1 MIQLFW
7 VKFIFF
13 NQIRIQK
20 CFFLDLAFAMD
31 CTGSMGSYIESAT
44 QNIRSIV
51 EEIVTSEKS
60 DIHLALVEYR
70 DHPPQVGFFFLQ
82 GFFFSCIDRI
92 LFLGHYIRYSCT

>member
-1 MIQLFW
+1 
-7 VKFIFF
+7 
-13 NQIRIQK
+13 
-20 CFFLDLAFAMD
+20 MD

-70 DHPPQVGFFFLQ
+70 DHPPQVRFQ
-82 GFFFSCIDRI
+82 GFCCCLFIDLVR
-92 LFLGHYIRYSCT
+92 FLGEYLCDTCT

>member
-1 MIQLFW
+1 MLIC
-7 VKFIFF
+7 
-13 NQIRIQK
+13 
-20 CFFLDLAFAMD
+20 CFSFVHKNLDLAFAMD

-70 DHPPQVGFFFLQ
+70 DHPPQVF
-82 GFFFSCIDRI
+82 
-92 LFLGHYIRYSCT
+92 